1 MDSFPAA
8 NAEVLP
14 VDNGL
19 SSLLG
24 NGHGTASGSDGCLT
38 SSYLPTLRQ
47 GIGGSSGADNIQTCS
62 PGSKGR
68 FQLTGDSFIILFH
81 SIHSFLP
88 FLEEFV

>member
-1 MDSFPAA
+1 MDSFTAA
-8 NAEVLP
+8 NAEVLS

-24 NGHGTASGSDGCLT
+24 NGHGIASGSDGSLT
-38 SSYLPTLRQ
+38 SSYLSTFRQ
-47 GIGGSSGADNIQTCS
+47 GIGGGSGADDIQTRS

-68 FQLTGDSFIILFH
+68 FQLTGDNFIFLFH